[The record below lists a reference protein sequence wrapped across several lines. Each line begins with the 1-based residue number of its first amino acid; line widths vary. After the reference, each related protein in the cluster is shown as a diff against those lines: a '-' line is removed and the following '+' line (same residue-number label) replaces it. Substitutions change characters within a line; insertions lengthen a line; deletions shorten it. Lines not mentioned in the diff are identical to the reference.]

1 MSPLLLIVG
10 LATGTMIGTFG
21 IGGVLLAP
29 FLAFGLGIDLHIA
42 TAMSSWSFLFTGIV
56 GTIAYWR
63 RGSIPWGV
71 VWWLTIGIVPG
82 AILGAFA
89 NVNLS
94 STYLSLLIAALILTS
109 GLNIL
114 VSRSQGERAIST
126 VGQGLLVLLG
136 FLVGFGS
143 ALTGTGGPVL
153 LIPVLMLMNIQALA
167 AIAVSQPVQI
177 PIAAAAAIGFGLFG
191 EVDMLLGTI
200 LGVIQSIGV
209 LIGARIAHAVRP
221 SQLRRIVAVALVA
234 VAIFMIGRLLFST
247 VFLK

>member
-10 LATGTMIGTFG
+10 LITGTMIGTFG
-21 IGGVLLAP
+21 VGGVLLAP
-29 FLAFGLGIDLHIA
+29 FLAYGLGVDLHLA

-56 GTIAYWR
+56 GTIAYGR

-82 AILGAFA
+82 AILGARA
-89 NVNLS
+89 NVGLS
-94 STYLSLLIAALILTS
+94 STHLSLLLAALILAS
-109 GLNIL
+109 GINIL
-114 VSRSQGERAIST
+114 VSRSRGEREMST
-126 VGQGLLVLLG
+126 LGRGLLVLLG
-136 FLVGFGS
+136 FLIAFGS

-153 LIPVLMLMNIQALA
+153 LVPVLMFMNVQALA

-191 EVDMLLGTI
+191 EIDLLLGTM

-209 LIGARIAHAVRP
+209 LLGARIAHAVRP
-221 SQLRRIVAVALVA
+221 DQLRRIVAVALVA
-234 VAIFMIGRLLFST
+234 IAIFMIGRLLF
-247 VFLK
+247 FLA